1 MQLLADESTPFNLVQ
16 HIRDLEVEISTVKE
30 MGLSGKPDEEVLSFA
45 IKNKLTLI
53 TADIEFGNI
62 LLYPP
67 ASHLG
72 VIVIRYS
79 PRVTPELLRI
89 VSDFVEQHEAT
100 NLSKTLVIIDKS
112 KYRVRR
118 Y

>member
-16 HIRDLEVEISTVKE
+16 HIRGLEVEISTAKE
-30 MGLSGKPDEEVLSFA
+30 MGLSGKPDEEILSFA

-72 VIVIRYS
+72 VVVLRYS
-79 PRVTPELLRI
+79 PRVTPELLQI
-89 VSDFVEQHEAT
+89 VSDFVEKYKAT
-100 NLSKTLVIIDKS
+100 DLFRTLVIIDKN
-112 KYRVRR
+112 KYRVRK

>member
-1 MQLLADESTPFNLVQ
+1 MRLLADESTPFNLVQ
-16 HIRDLEVEISTVKE
+16 HIRSLNVEISTAKE
-30 MGLSGKPDEEVLSFA
+30 EGLSGKNDEEVLSFA
-45 IKNKLTLI
+45 VKNKLTLI

-79 PRVTPELLRI
+79 PRVTPELLQVISNFIRQ
-89 VSDFVEQHEAT
+89 SKDT
-100 NLSKTLVIIDKS
+100 NLSKTLVVIDKN